1 MKEYLAETRRMA
13 STLHQSIFETRRARV
28 LA

>member
-13 STLHQSIFETRRARV
+13 TTLHQSIFEMRRARV